1 MSEPDPSLAALT
13 LSQAPFGVMLIQG
26 PRIAWANETLA
37 QALMTTAA
45 AITGLEVEAARRNG
59 LSVLFDD
66 KSPEIEVKLPDGS
79 VRRWQRLRQALPA
92 GAEAHFFIDV
102 TRQFELVEELRQTQE
117 QLKVL
122 DTRDGETGLMS
133 SNAIL
138 QALDAQITRSRR
150 YGNPLSAIRLNL
162 TPPASQTPQHTAL
175 RTISQE
181 FKMQLRWADQIGRL
195 DDDNFLLV
203 LPETPLKDAES
214 LAQKLGHDRIALTSR
229 AEGWSITF
237 TCAEWRK
244 GDDTRKLLKRL
255 QEAATATD
263 S

>member
-13 LSQAPFGVMLIQG
+13 LSQAPLGVMLVQG

-37 QALMTTAA
+37 KALKTSAA
-45 AITGLEVEAARRNG
+45 TMTGLEIEAAKQNG
-59 LSVLFDD
+59 LGVLFDER
-66 KSPEIEVKLPDGS
+66 SPHLELKLPDGS
-79 VRRWQRLRQALPA
+79 IQHWQRLRQPLPG
-92 GAEAHFFIDV
+92 GAEAHFFMDV
-102 TRQFELVEELRQTQE
+102 TRQFELEAELLALQE
-117 QLKVL
+117 QLKAL

-162 TPPASQTPQHTAL
+162 TPPANLAKHHTAL
-175 RTISQE
+175 RIISQE
-181 FKMQLRWADQIGRL
+181 FKMQLRWADLIGRL

-255 QEAATATD
+255 QEPGSTAD